1 MVIKDNANNR
11 GEEGT
16 VLLERT
22 GMVAM
27 MTLSRPGALNALT
40 SAMYEQLRV
49 HLESLR
55 SDDAI
60 HVLII
65 RGAGKAFASGTDI
78 AEFQGYTSRQG
89 STYER
94 KVATV
99 IEGLYHFPKPVIA
112 AIHGYA
118 IGAGALIASVCDL
131 RYATPTARFGAPIA
145 RTLGNCL
152 SIKNYQH
159 LATAFGVMRA
169 KEMLF
174 TGQLLSAQDALHCGF
189 LTAIIE
195 EERVYAHALEIA
207 QQISNNAPLTIW
219 ATKEAHRRLNMTSA
233 NTHFEDVITRIYNSR
248 DFAEGV
254 QSYLEKRKPQ
264 WQGR

>member
-1 MVIKDNANNR
+1 MAIKDNANSR

-16 VLLERT
+16 VLLEKT

-40 SAMYEQLRV
+40 SSMYEQLRV
-49 HLESLR
+49 HLEHLH
-55 SDDAI
+55 SDNAI

-65 RGAGKAFASGTDI
+65 RGAGKAFASGSDI
-78 AEFQGYTSRQG
+78 TEFQGFTSKQG
-89 STYER
+89 AIYER

-118 IGAGALIASVCDL
+118 VGAGALIASVCDL
-131 RYATPTARFGAPIA
+131 RYATPTSRFGAPIA

-152 SIKNYQH
+152 SIKNYEH
-159 LATAFGVMRA
+159 LTTAFGAMRA

-174 TGQLLSAQDALHCGF
+174 TGQLLSAQDALRCGF
-189 LTAIIE
+189 LTAIVE
-195 EERVYAHALEIA
+195 EERVYAHVLEIA
-207 QQISNNAPLTIW
+207 QQISNNAPLTLW
-219 ATKEAHRRLNMTSA
+219 ATKEAQRRLTMTPA
-233 NTHFEDVITRIYNSR
+233 NTHFEDVMTRIYNSR

-254 QSYLEKRKPQ
+254 QSYLEKRKPL